1 VLAPR
6 AVARIRRPMVQ
17 GFGAAASGCIDGGVD
32 GKTLLSL
39 NEADFIAELGL
50 TKLQVHTH
58 EPAPLR
64 GGDCDA

>member
-1 VLAPR
+1 
-6 AVARIRRPMVQ
+6 MVQ
-17 GFGAAASGCIDGGVD
+17 GFSAAASGCIDGGVD